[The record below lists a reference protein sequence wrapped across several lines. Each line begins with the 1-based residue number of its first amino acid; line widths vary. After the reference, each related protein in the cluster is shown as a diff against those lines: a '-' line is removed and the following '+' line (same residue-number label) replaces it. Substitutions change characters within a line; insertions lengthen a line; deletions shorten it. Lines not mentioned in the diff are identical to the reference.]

1 MIKPE
6 PTSEGTRYEIR
17 VLGVLDQQ
25 WSSWFNGMTI
35 SSQRIDSDT
44 PITALTVCIPDQ
56 AKLRG
61 ILNKIWDLN
70 LTIISVVNLE
80 KT

>member
-6 PTSEGTRYEIR
+6 PSLEGTRYEIR
-17 VLGVLDQQ
+17 VRGVLDQQ
-25 WSSWFNGMTI
+25 WLSWFNGMTI
-35 SSQRIDSDT
+35 SSQCIDSDT
-44 PITALTVCIPDQ
+44 PITAFTVCIPDQ

-80 KT
+80 EI